1 MEDSDTLERRE
12 VGRDVKGRLLLPSSK
27 LICLLITHF
36 MTDEICFADVR
47 GCGKKEKLLLPLGF
61 PGGAS
66 GKESAC
72 QYRTH
77 KRHRLDPGVGKIPW
91 RRA

>member
-1 MEDSDTLERRE
+1 MEDIDTLERRE
-12 VGRDVKGRLLLPSSK
+12 VGRDVKGRLLLPLSK
-27 LICLLITHF
+27 LICLLIPHF
-36 MTDEICFADVR
+36 MTDEICFDDVR
-47 GCGKKEKLLLPLGF
+47 RSGKKEKLLIPLGF

-66 GKESAC
+66 GKELAC

-77 KRHRLDPGVGKIPW
+77 KRHRFNPWVGKIPW